1 MLFSIHII
9 CIEIEDYITTV
20 WNSEQNVESINTI
33 YQNSVQSSTYQKW
46 MSNTVKVLRRRMA
59 PPCCGFSVFMGH
71 ITEGKLVFT
80 LCVEPYYICTAL
92 VNGCYS
98 VCCEKL
104 PQVLELSIHFF
115 FSLFFFY
122 SSRFDRIYCHW
133 PNCLKSIFFLAFTML
148 SFFYSIGG
156 NIIFNT
162 SRKMHLPLQYV
173 STQKSKLIKV
183 IYK

>member
-1 MLFSIHII
+1 MCHYYWNRVRRIGVELLREFNCICIEKMLFSTHKI

-20 WNSEQNVESINTI
+20 WSPEQNVESINTI

-115 FSLFFFY
+115 FSLFFF
-122 SSRFDRIYCHW
+122 
-133 PNCLKSIFFLAFTML
+133 FT
-148 SFFYSIGG
+148 
-156 NIIFNT
+156 
-162 SRKMHLPLQYV
+162 HPD
-173 STQKSKLIKV
+173 LIEFIAIDLIV
-183 IYK
+183 